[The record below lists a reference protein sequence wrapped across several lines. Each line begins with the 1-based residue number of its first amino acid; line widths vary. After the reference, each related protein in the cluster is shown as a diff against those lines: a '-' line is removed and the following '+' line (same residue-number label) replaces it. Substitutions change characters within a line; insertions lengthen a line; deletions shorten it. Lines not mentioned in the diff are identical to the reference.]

1 MKLLAKL
8 VFGTLGCVLLISAI
22 VIITPRA
29 MYAAVARI
37 TRNQDNPAR
46 HPFTTGCTATPSNAF
61 FSACDTPAIPAG
73 QEVVIETISFNGNG
87 DPGNIVLVP
96 AVTTTAAGVQRLYFL
111 NQLPDTTLGQPAR
124 AEYEGAQSL
133 RLYAGPG
140 TIIVCNGFTHN
151 LNPTMGVSVGCTISG
166 YFVALP

>member
-1 MKLLAKL
+1 MEEAMKLLAKL
-8 VFGTLGCVLLISAI
+8 VGVRIADFCNCHNNSASRVRGCCENHQGPGQSGPPSVH
-22 VIITPRA
+22 
-29 MYAAVARI
+29 
-37 TRNQDNPAR
+37 N
-46 HPFTTGCTATPSNAF
+46 GCTATPNAF

-140 TIIVCNGFTHN
+140 TIIVCNGFTDN